1 VTLVTEVRLR
11 RVLDSRGNPTVEADV
26 HTEHDGFGRAA
37 APSGAST
44 GEYEAIELP
53 PEEAIAKA
61 RELAVP
67 RLEGQVYAG
76 DQRGVDGA
84 LRGAD
89 GTDDFSEIGANS
101 AVAISMAAAKA
112 GADVLG
118 APLYQHLGGAFRGN
132 SFPIPLG
139 NVVGGG
145 EHAADATH
153 IQEFLAAPV
162 GAPSVA
168 DAVFANA
175 RVHGVVGDLLEE
187 RGVAA
192 AKGDEGAWAPAVDDS
207 EAFEI
212 VAEAVDHVADDVGF
226 DIRVGLDVA
235 ASELYEDGEASET
248 PQADGDGEEQ
258 SSSGRASGQS
268 PRAEAVDGEYHYG
281 DRTRTPDEQVDYV
294 ADLVDEYDLVYV
306 EDPLEEDDFDRFA
319 ELTDRV
325 GSGAGTAPD
334 GASERS
340 PRAGE
345 TLVCGDD
352 LFVTNTSRLQDGIDC
367 GAANSIL
374 VKPNQIGTLSDAFD
388 AVELARSN
396 DYDPVISHRSGE
408 TEDTTIAHLAV
419 ATDAPYIKTGAVG
432 GERTAKLNEL
442 IRIEANA

>member
-1 VTLVTEVRLR
+1 MTLIQDVRLR
-11 RVLDSRGNPTVEADV
+11 QVLDSRGSPTVEADV
-26 HTEHDGFGRAA
+26 LTDSGGFGRAA

-53 PEEAIAKA
+53 PGEAIAAA
-61 RELAVP
+61 REHALA
-67 RLEGQVYAG
+67 RLEDTVYAG
-76 DQRGVDGA
+76 NQRDVDAA
-84 LRGAD
+84 LRAAD

-118 APLYQHLGGAFRGN
+118 APLFQHLGGTFRGEEL
-132 SFPIPLG
+132 PTPLG

-145 EHAADATH
+145 EHARDATH

-175 RVHGVVGDLLEE
+175 AVHATVGDLLAE

-192 AKGDEGAWAPAVDDS
+192 GKGDEGAWAPSVDDA
-207 EAFEI
+207 EAFRI
-212 VAEAVDHVADDVGF
+212 VEQACETVADEFGF
-226 DIRVGLDVA
+226 EVRFGLDVA
-235 ASELYEDGEASET
+235 AAELYDEA
-248 PQADGDGEEQ
+248 AGGY
-258 SSSGRASGQS
+258 
-268 PRAEAVDGEYHYG
+268 VYG
-281 DRTRTPDEQVDYV
+281 DTVRDTDEQIEYV
-294 ADLVDEYDLVYV
+294 ADLVSEYGLVYL
-306 EDPLEEDDFDRFA
+306 EDPLDEDDFGAYA

-325 GSGAGTAPD
+325 GS
-334 GASERS
+334 
-340 PRAGE
+340 E

-352 LFVTNTSRLQDGIDC
+352 LFVTNVDRLQRGIDE

-374 VKPNQIGTLSDAFD
+374 VKPNQIGTLSDAVD
-388 AVELARSN
+388 AVELATRN
-396 DYDPVISHRSGE
+396 GYDAVVSHRSGE

-419 ATDAPYIKTGAVG
+419 ATGAPFIKTGAVG

-442 IRIEANA
+442 IRIEDDAL

>member
-1 VTLVTEVRLR
+1 MTLITEVRLR
-11 RVLDSRGNPTVEADV
+11 RILDSRGNPTVEAEV
-26 HTEHDGFGRAA
+26 RTESGGFGRGA

-44 GEYEAIELP
+44 GEYEAVERP
-53 PEEAIAKA
+53 ASEAITKA

-76 DQRGVDGA
+76 DQRGVDST
-84 LRGAD
+84 LRAAD

-112 GADVLG
+112 AADVLG
-118 APLYQHLGGAFRGN
+118 APLYQHLGGAFRGRD
-132 SFPIPLG
+132 FPIPLG

-162 GAPSVA
+162 GAPSVT

-175 RVHGVVGDLLEE
+175 RVHGEVGDRLAE
-187 RGVAA
+187 RGIAA
-192 AKGDEGAWAPAVDDS
+192 GKGDEGAWAPSIDDA

-212 VAEAVDHVADDVGF
+212 VDEAVETVADEVGF
-226 DIRVGLDVA
+226 EVGFGLDVA
-235 ASELYEDGEASET
+235 GAELYEDGAY
-248 PQADGDGEEQ
+248 
-258 SSSGRASGQS
+258 R
-268 PRAEAVDGEYHYG
+268 YG
-281 DRTRTPDEQVDYV
+281 DRTRSPDEQIAYV
-294 ADLVDEYDLVYV
+294 ADLVDEYGLVYV
-306 EDPLEEDDFDRFA
+306 EDPLDEDDYEGFA

-325 GSGAGTAPD
+325 GS
-334 GASERS
+334 
-340 PRAGE
+340 E

-352 LFVTNTSRLQDGIDC
+352 LFVTNTDRIEAGIEQ
-367 GAANSIL
+367 GAANSVL

-388 AVELARSN
+388 AIELAVSN
-396 DYDPVISHRSGE
+396 GYAPVVSHRSGE

-419 ATDAPYIKTGAVG
+419 ATDAPYVKTGAVG